1 MRSCLTSGGWI
12 LPPTVPSWPVNWR
25 IWLVY
30 QKFQHSPWVSRVT
43 SVTWAGQLPT
53 NKSHT
58 QWSFSHYCPLGA
70 CFCLRL
76 GRGYPT
82 EGRMLFPSFT
92 PNLHQ
97 SLREPKFSRKTEVLG
112 CPKSLFGLFSKMSW
126 KNLNRLLGQPRRR
139 YQVGPWK
146 QVPSGRTSWSNE
158 PVLRL
163 CSYQPHVA
171 TERVQRDQCRWV
183 PFHLFINAFLWSR
196 GAAVLPTP
204 LENAGHKARYLCFTP
219 SPWLILRLFVLSPG
233 HIVGAQ

>member
-58 QWSFSHYCPLGA
+58 QWSFSHYCPVGA

-112 CPKSLFGLFSKMSW
+112 CPKSLFGFFCKIVQETKMNFLTNPKDLRCDSR
-126 KNLNRLLGQPRRR
+126 KLHEHQFCLNPYLIFQHIFFLLLAKSRAWLCYWNAISATGLVSASVFAGQYCPHLEGRR
-139 YQVGPWK
+139 Y
-146 QVPSGRTSWSNE
+146 
-158 PVLRL
+158 L
-163 CSYQPHVA
+163 
-171 TERVQRDQCRWV
+171 
-183 PFHLFINAFLWSR
+183 
-196 GAAVLPTP
+196 LP
-204 LENAGHKARYLCFTP
+204 
-219 SPWLILRLFVLSPG
+219 
-233 HIVGAQ
+233 